1 MKFMFVL
8 VCLIFIVIGIF
19 KNKYE
24 EYIKETSIAIM
35 VISIL
40 NAIILTKEESI
51 IYLDF
56 FELTIDKIN
65 SLFNISIVVALISL
79 IVFIYSDA
87 DI

>member
-1 MKFMFVL
+1 MFVL